1 MRRILVVLSLA
12 GLTVL
17 ASASDAF
24 AQLRFFGGGGWGNGS
39 GFTIG
44 VGRGG
49 YYSPYGYYGGLGYSP
64 FYQGYGY
71 SSAPSYYYGT
81 PVYRSTRR
89 RTMRSR
95 RFWHRRHRSISR
107 STPPSQRLRSPRT

>member
-24 AQLRFFGGGGWGNGS
+24 AQLRFFGGGWGNGS

-81 PVYRSTRR
+81 PGYPVYPATNYAEPAVLAPA
-89 RTMRSR
+89 
-95 RFWHRRHRSISR
+95 HRSIRR
-107 STPPSQRLRSPRT
+107 STPPSQRLRIPRT